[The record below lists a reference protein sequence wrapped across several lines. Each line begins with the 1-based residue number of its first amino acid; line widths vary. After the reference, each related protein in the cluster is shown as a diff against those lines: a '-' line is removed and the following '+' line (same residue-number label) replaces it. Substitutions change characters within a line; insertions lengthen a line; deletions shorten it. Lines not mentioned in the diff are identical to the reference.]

1 MKNKDSEETKSA
13 ARPANQPTSS
23 APRRS
28 RAGSVSSGL
37 ALILS
42 IVALL
47 ASAYLGYTF
56 IQKRGLYRADM
67 FSRLDKLEDESAQSH
82 DALAAMAQQI
92 GTLNE
97 TQDTLQ
103 AAVKRVSGE
112 FGKGG
117 REWLLAESEQ
127 LMLIANN
134 QLQLA
139 HDVTLA
145 LAALRAADQELQ
157 QLADPHYLPVRRALS
172 REIGTLETLDQ
183 VDVSGMALRLGD
195 IARRL
200 NNLPLATDTQ
210 PSTAPST
217 PPAPQT
223 QSQAQ
228 MMWQDLVGLVRI
240 RRIDENRRPLL
251 PPDKEYFLR
260 QNLRLML
267 YSAQTALLQGDAPV
281 FDQDVNAAH
290 EWVKDYYDQ
299 SAPAVQAVQADL
311 GQMLKS
317 PFHSRL
323 PDISGSLEMLRR
335 IRGMKAEP

>member
-1 MKNKDSEETKSA
+1 MNNKDSEETKSA
-13 ARPANQPTSS
+13 ARPTNQPTPG

-67 FSRLDKLEDESAQSH
+67 FSRLNKLEDKSVQSH

-103 AAVKRVSGE
+103 AAVKRISGE
-112 FGKGG
+112 FGKG
-117 REWLLAESEQ
+117 RSEWLLAESEQ

-157 QLADPHYLPVRRALS
+157 QLADPHYLPVRRALA
-172 REIGTLETLDQ
+172 REIGMLEALGQ
-183 VDVSGMALRLGD
+183 VDVPGMALRLGD
-195 IARRL
+195 IARHL
-200 NNLPLATDTQ
+200 NALPLATDTQ
-210 PSTAPST
+210 QSTAPPT
-217 PPAPQT
+217 RPAAQT
-223 QSQAQ
+223 LSQAQ
-228 MMWQDLVGLVRI
+228 TMWRDLVGLVRI
-240 RRIDENRRPLL
+240 RRINEDRRPLL

-281 FDQDVNAAH
+281 FDQDVNAAR
-290 EWVKDYYDQ
+290 EWIKDYYDE
-299 SAPAVQAVQADL
+299 SAPAVKAVQTELD
-311 GQMLKS
+311 QMLNS
-317 PFHSRL
+317 PFRSRL

-335 IRGMKAEP
+335 IHGMKAEP